1 MASVC
6 YILNVVLVAVIVS
19 AAVQCY
25 VMTENQ
31 IMADIKFLSQTSD
44 GVKPS
49 RLREFLLADLRQALP
64 KVQLCTD
71 KSVLL
76 LNVFPPL
83 YIYTINEEKNK
94 RYN

>member
-19 AAVQCY
+19 AAAVQCY

-64 KVQLCTD
+64 KVQI
-71 KSVLL
+71 
-76 LNVFPPL
+76 L
-83 YIYTINEEKNK
+83 YY
-94 RYN
+94 